1 MAIIG
6 ISEHAD
12 WKLFQSVA
20 QRLERVLGG
29 YWKKKLTG
37 WISATGI

>member
-1 MAIIG
+1 MAIIE

-12 WKLFQSVA
+12 WKLLESVA
-20 QRLERVLGG
+20 QRLERFLGG

-37 WISATGI
+37 SISATGI

>member
-1 MAIIG
+1 MAIIE

-12 WKLFQSVA
+12 WNIFERVA
-20 QRLERVLGG
+20 HKLERGLGG
-29 YWKKKLTG
+29 YWKKSTG